1 MLSVSITS
9 ALLAIG
15 GAGTIYL
22 DFLDARN
29 FEQIREA
36 CEPGSLISFERWAN
50 LRARNMTVNCHVAAD
65 TTQ

>member
-1 MLSVSITS
+1 MSANLGVTMLSVSITS

-36 CEPGSLISFERWAN
+36 CEPGFDF
-50 LRARNMTVNCHVAAD
+50 V
-65 TTQ
+65 